1 MKEINK
7 QNCAFHSKMR
17 LRASMDGRCATSRV
31 MPSHRQATE
40 SLFCHC
46 GAEVSLQELP
56 FTKDRNGEIEIWRWY
71 KYHLKK
77 RTTIVNLLL
86 KTTQMLVSAFKTCA
100 FGIPDENHMTR
111 ADYVQLPQSGS
122 GLKNFLSASCAC
134 TNEVPMPPSCNAEAS
149 LRLVRAVCT
158 RRISG
163 TSKRCAN

>member
-56 FTKDRNGEIEIWRWY
+56 FTKDRNGETCSQIQKFGDGINII
-71 KYHLKK
+71 LKK
-77 RTTIVNLLL
+77 GR
-86 KTTQMLVSAFKTCA
+86 
-100 FGIPDENHMTR
+100 
-111 ADYVQLPQSGS
+111 QLSIY
-122 GLKNFLSASCAC
+122 C
-134 TNEVPMPPSCNAEAS
+134 
-149 LRLVRAVCT
+149 
-158 RRISG
+158 
-163 TSKRCAN
+163 